1 MRTNASAVIAK
12 VNRVANRHPGIIAL
26 QVRRHNVIIFNVYW
40 FYNDLNLKRRKQGQ
54 NGDEAVYVS
63 LCKLLI
69 LSLIGRYAGKL

>member
-26 QVRRHNVIIFNVYW
+26 QVRRHKVIIFNVYW
-40 FYNDLNLKRRKQGQ
+40 FYIDLNLKRRKQGQ
-54 NGDEAVYVS
+54 NGDEVVYVS

-69 LSLIGRYAGKL
+69 LSLIDRYAGKL